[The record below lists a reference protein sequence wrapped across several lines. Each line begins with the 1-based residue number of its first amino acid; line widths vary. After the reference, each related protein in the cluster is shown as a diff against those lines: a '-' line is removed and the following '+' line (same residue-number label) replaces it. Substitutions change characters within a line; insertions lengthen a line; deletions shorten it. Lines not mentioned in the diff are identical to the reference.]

1 VNAYDAA
8 YCEAPAPDFDALSA
22 KCLTDAIGAWGYD
35 PQVWQK
41 QTSTRTHDAAI
52 AVMRAHVADWLTE
65 DGASAADVA
74 GFRAGR
80 IWQAFA
86 ADLATEAAN
95 AAREALDDCDGE
107 VAQKAAEVLD
117 AMGLSAPDRFFDC
130 GMAAEEE

>member
-1 VNAYDAA
+1 VNAYDAL
-8 YCEAPAPDFDALSA
+8 YLEAPAPDFDALAA

-35 PQVWQK
+35 PQAWPEV
-41 QTSTRTHDAAI
+41 
-52 AVMRAHVADWLTE
+52 AVMRAHVADWLAE

-80 IWQAFA
+80 IWVSFA

-95 AAREALDDCDGE
+95 AAREALDDVDGE
-107 VAQKAAEVLD
+107 VAQHAAEVLD

-130 GMAAEEE
+130 GMAAEE